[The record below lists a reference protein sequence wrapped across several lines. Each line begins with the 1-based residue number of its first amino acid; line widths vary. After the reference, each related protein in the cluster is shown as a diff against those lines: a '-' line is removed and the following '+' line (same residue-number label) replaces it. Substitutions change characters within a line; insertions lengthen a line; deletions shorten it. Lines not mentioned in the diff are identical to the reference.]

1 MYIESLRIRNTVTNK
16 VMREVLF
23 HKGANFVVDASA
35 SGRHNKVGKTTF
47 LKLIDVLM
55 GAKNKSNIYTD
66 LETGNVAI
74 DLRDTIVTKR
84 IAAEMTLVKD
94 FDRPCASSVDLK
106 VELFPRGGYFVN
118 GERMGITKYWLKLNE
133 LVFGI
138 DGNIPTFRQLIN
150 SFVRVSV
157 GGDVDSFLRTLP
169 RANHAIYRSVYNYL
183 FGISDPKLDSI
194 LSELK
199 RRLNQARESLRQ
211 YKRVN
216 DVESIEE
223 QLQIQ
228 VALEGE
234 YQRVKAQVDDIFDS
248 DEYRANRDAIANVR
262 LKYAELTDALS
273 EVDYK
278 ISRTRDSL
286 AAANDESLRQADLS
300 LTRRFF
306 DEVCGMLPSLNKT
319 FEDMVSFN
327 KKLCDNKIAYF
338 QGLNED
344 LLSRKKELDARRRDL
359 LKENGRFLSL
369 VEQNRVDEYEEL
381 AENLMRIRQD
391 IGHRAEVVDTLKRFE
406 LDIAAIQE
414 EIDNYSTGGSARE
427 GKNGDYQ
434 ARMNSFNGFFTR
446 MAERINGEKPILV
459 YSTDTNKFPVSI
471 TEISGSSTGT
481 RKSLIAA
488 YDLAYQQFAA
498 ENGIRTPRFV
508 VHDVVENVEGA
519 DLRAIIDASNSVDA
533 QYIVAVLKE
542 KLDSSRIM
550 DKTQGGLRILQLS
563 DDDRLFDGKTVEDA
577 EQVTREG

>member
-1 MYIESLRIRNTVTNK
+1 MYVESLRIRNTVTNK

-55 GAKNKSNIYTD
+55 GAKSKDNIYTD

-94 FDRPCASSVDLK
+94 LDRPCAGGVDLK

-133 LVFGI
+133 LIFGI

-169 RANHAIYRSVYNYL
+169 RANHATYRSVYNYL
-183 FGISDPKLDSI
+183 FGISDPKLDSM

-199 RRLNQARESLRQ
+199 RRLNQAQESLRQ

-216 DVESIEE
+216 DVESIEQ

-262 LKYAELTDALS
+262 LRYAELTDALS

-286 AAANDESLRQADLS
+286 AAANHESLRQADFS

-306 DEVCGMLPSLNKT
+306 DEV
-319 FEDMVSFN
+319 
-327 KKLCDNKIAYF
+327 
-338 QGLNED
+338 
-344 LLSRKKELDARRRDL
+344 
-359 LKENGRFLSL
+359 
-369 VEQNRVDEYEEL
+369 
-381 AENLMRIRQD
+381 
-391 IGHRAEVVDTLKRFE
+391 
-406 LDIAAIQE
+406 
-414 EIDNYSTGGSARE
+414 
-427 GKNGDYQ
+427 
-434 ARMNSFNGFFTR
+434 
-446 MAERINGEKPILV
+446 
-459 YSTDTNKFPVSI
+459 
-471 TEISGSSTGT
+471 
-481 RKSLIAA
+481 
-488 YDLAYQQFAA
+488 
-498 ENGIRTPRFV
+498 
-508 VHDVVENVEGA
+508 
-519 DLRAIIDASNSVDA
+519 
-533 QYIVAVLKE
+533 
-542 KLDSSRIM
+542 
-550 DKTQGGLRILQLS
+550 
-563 DDDRLFDGKTVEDA
+563 
-577 EQVTREG
+577 